1 MYFFAYT
8 DIKQYQLV
16 STGDKMDAIKFSQML
31 SDKHIVDFK
40 KLKYKYADDFNE
52 FVSVLKS
59 SYYEALPILDFK
71 GNSLVYLG
79 SCTGVNLDAVK
90 LLYTA
95 QSSAYGTKALEEEI
109 VATSA
114 IESIDFNRDSVR
126 NIMKGLA
133 PKDEEENR
141 IYGLKQGFEFISNRE
156 NKITEENI
164 FKLYMMAIGNFLDD
178 DNKLKQGCFYRH
190 DTVFVMSDKVEHSGI
205 DYKKLPEYMKSFVKF
220 ANADDKINDLLKATM
235 LHFYIAYLHPY
246 FDGNGRMARL
256 IQMWFLIQKGYEST
270 LFVPFS
276 SYIEKSRKKY
286 YDAYTLIEDN
296 SKMSGVI
303 DVTPFLLYFTQ
314 NVYEKMTDD
323 SIKTDTFELYNSA
336 LVEGKITEK
345 EAKLWQFVLSAY
357 AGDTFTTKQLEKD
370 FGNAAFATVRS
381 FVIKFAD
388 LGLLNTQQ
396 MKNKVLYSI
405 K

>member
-1 MYFFAYT
+1 
-8 DIKQYQLV
+8 
-16 STGDKMDAIKFSQML
+16 MDAIKFSKML

-40 KLKYKYADDFNE
+40 KLKYKYPDDFDE
-52 FVSVLKS
+52 FMEILKS
-59 SYYEALPILDFK
+59 SYYEKLPVNDFK
-71 GNSLVYLG
+71 GNNLVYLN
-79 SCTGVNLDAVK
+79 SCTDVNLDAVK
-90 LLYTA
+90 LLYTS

-133 PKDEEENR
+133 PKDKEENR
-141 IYGLKQGFEFISNRE
+141 IFCLKQGFEFISHKE

-164 FKLYMMAIGNFLDD
+164 YKLYMMTIGNFLDD
-178 DNKLKQGCFYRH
+178 ESKLKQGNYYRH
-190 DTVFVMSDKVEHSGI
+190 DTVYVMSDKVEHSGI
-205 DYKKLPEYMKSFVKF
+205 DHKKLPKYMKSFVEF
-220 ANADDKINDLLKATM
+220 ANAKDSINDLLKATM

-276 SYIEKSRKKY
+276 SYVEKSRKKY
-286 YDAYTLIEDN
+286 YDAYTLVEEN
-296 SKMSGVI
+296 YKLSGVI
-303 DVTPFLLYFTQ
+303 DITPFLIYFTQ
-314 NVYEKMTDD
+314 NVYEKMTG
-323 SIKTDTFELYNSA
+323 DTVKSNTLEKYNSA
-336 LVEGKITEK
+336 LSAGEITEK
-345 EAKLWQFVLSAY
+345 EAKLWQFVLSTY

-370 FGNAAFATVRS
+370 FGDVAFATVRS
-381 FVIKFAD
+381 FVLKFTQ
-388 LGLLNTQQ
+388 LGLLNAQK

-405 K
+405 S

>member
-1 MYFFAYT
+1 
-8 DIKQYQLV
+8 
-16 STGDKMDAIKFSQML
+16 MDAIKFSKML

-40 KLKYKYADDFNE
+40 KLKYKYHDDFDE
-52 FVSVLKS
+52 FVEILKS
-59 SYYEALPILDFK
+59 SYYEKLPINDFK
-71 GNSLVYLG
+71 GNSIVYLN

-90 LLYTA
+90 LLYTS

-141 IYGLKQGFEFISNRE
+141 IFGLKQGFEFISHKE

-178 DNKLKQGCFYRH
+178 ESKPKQGNYYRH
-190 DTVFVMSDKVEHSGI
+190 DTVYVMSDRVEHSGI
-205 DYKKLPEYMKSFVKF
+205 DHKKLPEYMKSFIEF
-220 ANADDKINDLLKATM
+220 ANAKDSINDLLKATM
-235 LHFYIAYLHPY
+235 LHFYIAFLHPY

-256 IQMWFLIQKGYEST
+256 TQMWFLIQKGYEST

-276 SYIEKSRKKY
+276 SYVEKSRRKY
-286 YDAYTLIEDN
+286 YDAYTLVEEN
-296 SKMSGVI
+296 YKLSGVI
-303 DVTPFLLYFTQ
+303 DITPFLIYFTQ
-314 NVYEKMTDD
+314 NVYEKMTG
-323 SIKTDTFELYNSA
+323 DTVKANTLEKYNSA
-336 LVEGKITEK
+336 LSSGEITEK

-370 FGNAAFATVRS
+370 FGDVAFATVRT
-381 FVIKFAD
+381 FVLKFTD
-388 LGLLNTQQ
+388 LGLLNAQK

-405 K
+405 N

>member
-1 MYFFAYT
+1 
-8 DIKQYQLV
+8 
-16 STGDKMDAIKFSQML
+16 MDAIKFSKML

-40 KLKYKYADDFNE
+40 KLKYKYPDDFDE
-52 FVSVLKS
+52 FVEILKS
-59 SYYEALPILDFK
+59 SYYEELPINDFK
-71 GNSLVYLG
+71 GNSIVYLN

-90 LLYTA
+90 LLYTS
-95 QSSAYGTKALEEEI
+95 QNSAYGTKALEEEI

-141 IYGLKQGFEFISNRE
+141 IFGLKQGFEFISHKE

-164 FKLYMMAIGNFLDD
+164 FELYMMAIGNFLDD
-178 DNKLKQGCFYRH
+178 ESKPKQGNFYRH
-190 DTVFVMSDKVEHSGI
+190 DTVYVMSDRVEHSGI
-205 DYKKLPEYMKSFVKF
+205 DHKKLPEYMKSFIEF
-220 ANADDKINDLLKATM
+220 ANESDNINDLLKATM

-276 SYIEKSRKKY
+276 SYVEKSRRKY
-286 YDAYTLIEDN
+286 YDAYTLVEEN
-296 SKMSGVI
+296 YKLSGVI
-303 DVTPFLLYFTQ
+303 DITPFLIYFTQ
-314 NVYEKMTDD
+314 NVYEKMTG
-323 SIKTDTFELYNSA
+323 DTVKANTLEKYNSA
-336 LVEGKITEK
+336 LSSGEITEK
-345 EAKLWQFVLSAY
+345 EAKLWQFVLSTY

-370 FGNAAFATVRS
+370 FGNAAFATVRT
-381 FVIKFAD
+381 FVLKFTN
-388 LGLLNTQQ
+388 LGLLNAQK
-396 MKNKVLYSI
+396 MKNKVLYSVA
-405 K
+405 

>member
-1 MYFFAYT
+1 
-8 DIKQYQLV
+8 
-16 STGDKMDAIKFSQML
+16 MDAIKFSKML

-40 KLKYKYADDFNE
+40 KLKYKYPDDFDE
-52 FVSVLKS
+52 FVEILKS
-59 SYYEALPILDFK
+59 SYYEKLPIKDFK
-71 GNSLVYLG
+71 GNSIVYLN

-90 LLYTA
+90 LLYTS
-95 QSSAYGTKALEEEI
+95 QNSAYGTKALEEEI

-126 NIMKGLA
+126 NIMKGLV

-141 IYGLKQGFEFISNRE
+141 IFGLKQGFEFISHKE

-178 DNKLKQGCFYRH
+178 ESKPKQGNFYRH
-190 DTVFVMSDKVEHSGI
+190 DTVYVMSDRVEHSGI
-205 DYKKLPEYMKSFVKF
+205 DHKKLPEYMKSFIEF
-220 ANADDKINDLLKATM
+220 ANESDNINDLLKATM

-276 SYIEKSRKKY
+276 SYVEKSRRKY
-286 YDAYTLIEDN
+286 YDAYTLVEEN
-296 SKMSGVI
+296 YKLSGVI
-303 DVTPFLLYFTQ
+303 DITPFLIYFTQ
-314 NVYEKMTDD
+314 NVYEKMTG
-323 SIKTDTFELYNSA
+323 DTVKVNTLEKYNSA
-336 LVEGKITEK
+336 LSLGEITEK

-370 FGNAAFATVRS
+370 FGDVAFATVRS
-381 FVIKFAD
+381 FVLKFTN
-388 LGLLNTQQ
+388 LGLLNAQK

-405 K
+405 N

>member
-1 MYFFAYT
+1 
-8 DIKQYQLV
+8 
-16 STGDKMDAIKFSQML
+16 ML
-31 SDKHIVDFK
+31 SDKHIINLK
-40 KLKYKYADDFNE
+40 KLKYKYSDDFDD

-59 SYYEALPILDFK
+59 SYYKTLSINDFS
-71 GNSLVYLG
+71 GSNLVYLN
-79 SCTGVNLDAVK
+79 SCTGINLDAVK
-90 LLYTA
+90 LLYTP
-95 QSSAYGTKALEEEI
+95 QQSAYGAKALEEEI

-114 IESIDFNRDSVR
+114 IESIDFSRDSVR

-141 IYGLKQGFEFISNRE
+141 IFGLKQGFEFISDKR

-164 FKLYMMAIGNFLDD
+164 YKLYMMTIGNFLDTED
-178 DNKLKQGCFYRH
+178 KLKPGNYYRH
-190 DTVFVMSDKVEHSGI
+190 DTVYIMSHKVEHSGI
-205 DYKKLPEYMKSFVKF
+205 DYKKLPKYMQSFVEF
-220 ANADDKINDLLKATM
+220 ANVDDKINDLLKATI

-256 IQMWFLIQKGYEST
+256 IHMWFLIQKGYEST

-286 YDAYTLIEDN
+286 YDSYTLIEEN
-296 SKMSGVI
+296 YKLSGVI
-303 DVTPFLLYFTQ
+303 DITPFLLYFIQ

-323 SIKTDTFELYNSA
+323 AVKTDTLELYSSA
-336 LVEGKITEK
+336 LAEGKITEK
-345 EAKLWQFVLSAY
+345 ESMLWKFVLSTY
-357 AGDTFTTKQLEKD
+357 AGDIFTTKQLEKD

-381 FVIKFAD
+381 FVMKFTD
-388 LGLLNTQQ
+388 LGLLNAQK

>member
-1 MYFFAYT
+1 
-8 DIKQYQLV
+8 
-16 STGDKMDAIKFSQML
+16 MDTVKFSKML

-40 KLKYKYADDFNE
+40 KLKYKYPNDFDE
-52 FVSVLKS
+52 FVEILKS
-59 SYYEALPILDFK
+59 SYYEKLPIKDFK
-71 GNSLVYLG
+71 GNSIVYLN

-90 LLYTA
+90 LLYTS

-114 IESIDFNRDSVR
+114 IENIDFNRDSVR

-141 IYGLKQGFEFISNRE
+141 IYGLKQSFEFISHKE
-156 NKITEENI
+156 NIITEENI
-164 FKLYMMAIGNFLDD
+164 YKLYMMTIGNFLDD
-178 DNKLKQGCFYRH
+178 EIKLKQGDFYRH
-190 DTVFVMSDKVEHSGI
+190 DTVYVMSDRVEHRGI
-205 DYKKLPEYMKSFVKF
+205 DHKKLPEYMKSFVVF
-220 ANADDKINDLLKATM
+220 ANAKDSINDLHKAIM

-276 SYIEKSRKKY
+276 SYVEKSRKKY
-286 YDAYTLIEDN
+286 YDAYTLVEEN
-296 SKMSGVI
+296 YKLSGVI
-303 DVTPFLLYFTQ
+303 DITPFLIYFIQ
-314 NVYEKMTDD
+314 NVYEKMTGDTV
-323 SIKTDTFELYNSA
+323 KTNTLERYNSA
-336 LVEGKITEK
+336 LSSGEITEK

-357 AGDTFTTKQLEKD
+357 AGDTFTTKQLERD
-370 FGNAAFATVRS
+370 FGDAAFATVRS
-381 FVIKFAD
+381 FALKFTQ
-388 LGLLNTQQ
+388 LGLLNAQK

-405 K
+405 S

>member
-1 MYFFAYT
+1 
-8 DIKQYQLV
+8 
-16 STGDKMDAIKFSQML
+16 MDAIKFSKML

-40 KLKYKYADDFNE
+40 KLKYKYPDDFDE
-52 FVSVLKS
+52 FVEILKS
-59 SYYEALPILDFK
+59 SYYEELPINDFK
-71 GNSLVYLG
+71 GNSIVYLN

-90 LLYTA
+90 LLYTS
-95 QSSAYGTKALEEEI
+95 QNSAYGTKALEEEI

-141 IYGLKQGFEFISNRE
+141 IFGLKQGFEFISHKE

-164 FKLYMMAIGNFLDD
+164 YNLYMMAIGNFLDD
-178 DNKLKQGCFYRH
+178 ESKPKQGNFYRH
-190 DTVFVMSDKVEHSGI
+190 DTVYVMSDRVEHSGI
-205 DYKKLPEYMKSFVKF
+205 DHKKLPEYMKSFIEF
-220 ANADDKINDLLKATM
+220 ANESDNINDLLKATM

-276 SYIEKSRKKY
+276 SYVEKIRRKY
-286 YDAYTLIEDN
+286 YDVYTLVEEN
-296 SKMSGVI
+296 YKLSGVI
-303 DVTPFLLYFTQ
+303 DITPFLIYFTQ
-314 NVYEKMTDD
+314 NVYEKMTG
-323 SIKTDTFELYNSA
+323 DTVKANTLEKYNSA
-336 LVEGKITEK
+336 LSSGEITQK
-345 EAKLWQFVLSAY
+345 EAKLWQFVLSTY

-370 FGNAAFATVRS
+370 FGNAAFATVRT
-381 FVIKFAD
+381 FVLKFTN
-388 LGLLNTQQ
+388 LGLLNAQK
-396 MKNKVLYSI
+396 MKNKVLYSVN
-405 K
+405 

>member
-1 MYFFAYT
+1 
-8 DIKQYQLV
+8 
-16 STGDKMDAIKFSQML
+16 MDAIKFSKML

-40 KLKYKYADDFNE
+40 KLKYKYPDDFDE
-52 FVSVLKS
+52 FVEILKS
-59 SYYEALPILDFK
+59 SYYEELPINDFK
-71 GNSLVYLG
+71 GNSIVYLN

-90 LLYTA
+90 LLYTS
-95 QSSAYGTKALEEEI
+95 QNSAYGTKALEEEI

-141 IYGLKQGFEFISNRE
+141 IFGLKQGFEFISHKE

-178 DNKLKQGCFYRH
+178 ESKPKQGNFYRH
-190 DTVFVMSDKVEHSGI
+190 DTVYVMSDRVEHSGI
-205 DYKKLPEYMKSFVKF
+205 DHKKLPEYMKSFIEF
-220 ANADDKINDLLKATM
+220 ANESDNINDLLKATM

-276 SYIEKSRKKY
+276 SYVEKSRRKY
-286 YDAYTLIEDN
+286 YDAYTLVEEN
-296 SKMSGVI
+296 YKLSGVI
-303 DVTPFLLYFTQ
+303 DITPFLIYFTQ
-314 NVYEKMTDD
+314 NVYEKMTG
-323 SIKTDTFELYNSA
+323 DTVKANTLEKYNSA
-336 LVEGKITEK
+336 LSSGEITEK
-345 EAKLWQFVLSAY
+345 EAKLWQFVLSTY

-370 FGNAAFATVRS
+370 FGNAAFATVRT
-381 FVIKFAD
+381 FVLKFTN
-388 LGLLNTQQ
+388 LGLLNAQK
-396 MKNKVLYSI
+396 MKNKVLYSVA
-405 K
+405 

>member
-1 MYFFAYT
+1 
-8 DIKQYQLV
+8 
-16 STGDKMDAIKFSQML
+16 MDAIKFSKML

-40 KLKYKYADDFNE
+40 KLKYKYPDDFDE
-52 FVSVLKS
+52 FVEILKS
-59 SYYEALPILDFK
+59 SYYEKLPIKDFK
-71 GNSLVYLG
+71 GNSIVYLN

-90 LLYTA
+90 LLYTS

-141 IYGLKQGFEFISNRE
+141 IFGLKQGFEFISHKE

-178 DNKLKQGCFYRH
+178 ESKPKQGNFYHH
-190 DTVFVMSDKVEHSGI
+190 DTVYVMSDKVEHSGI
-205 DYKKLPEYMKSFVKF
+205 DHKKLPEYMKLFVEF
-220 ANADDKINDLLKATM
+220 ANAKDNINDLLKATM

-276 SYIEKSRKKY
+276 SYVEKSRRKY
-286 YDAYTLIEDN
+286 YDAYTLVEEN
-296 SKMSGVI
+296 YKLSGVI
-303 DVTPFLLYFTQ
+303 DITPFLIYFTQ
-314 NVYEKMTDD
+314 NVYEKMTG
-323 SIKTDTFELYNSA
+323 DTVKANTLEKYNSA
-336 LVEGKITEK
+336 LSSGEITEK
-345 EAKLWQFVLSAY
+345 EAKLWQFVLSTY

-370 FGNAAFATVRS
+370 FGNAAFATVRT
-381 FVIKFAD
+381 FVLKFTN
-388 LGLLNTQQ
+388 LGLLNAQK
-396 MKNKVLYSI
+396 MKNKVLYSVA
-405 K
+405 

>member
-1 MYFFAYT
+1 
-8 DIKQYQLV
+8 
-16 STGDKMDAIKFSQML
+16 MDAIKFSKML

-40 KLKYKYADDFNE
+40 KLKYKYPDYFDG
-52 FVSVLKS
+52 FVEILKS
-59 SYYEALPILDFK
+59 SYYEKLPVNDFK
-71 GNSLVYLG
+71 GNSIVYLN

-90 LLYTA
+90 LLYTS

-141 IYGLKQGFEFISNRE
+141 IFGLKQGFEFISHKE

-164 FKLYMMAIGNFLDD
+164 YKLYMMTIGNFLDD
-178 DNKLKQGCFYRH
+178 ESKLQQGNFYRH
-190 DTVFVMSDKVEHSGI
+190 DTVYVMSDKVEHSGI
-205 DYKKLPEYMKSFVKF
+205 DHKKLPEYMKSFVQF
-220 ANADDKINDLLKATM
+220 ANAKDSINDLLKATM

-276 SYIEKSRKKY
+276 SYVEKSRRKY
-286 YDAYTLIEDN
+286 YDAYTLVEEN
-296 SKMSGVI
+296 YKLSGVI
-303 DVTPFLLYFTQ
+303 DITPFLIYFTQ
-314 NVYEKMTDD
+314 NVYEKMTGDTV
-323 SIKTDTFELYNSA
+323 KTNTLEKYNSA
-336 LVEGKITEK
+336 LSAGEITEK

-370 FGNAAFATVRS
+370 FGDAAFATVRT
-381 FVIKFAD
+381 FVLKFTD
-388 LGLLNTQQ
+388 LGLLNAQK

-405 K
+405 V

>member
-1 MYFFAYT
+1 
-8 DIKQYQLV
+8 
-16 STGDKMDAIKFSQML
+16 MDAIKFSKML

-40 KLKYKYADDFNE
+40 KLKYKYPDDFDE
-52 FVSVLKS
+52 FVEILKS
-59 SYYEALPILDFK
+59 SYYEELPIKDFK
-71 GNSLVYLG
+71 GNSIVYLN

-90 LLYTA
+90 LLYTS

-141 IYGLKQGFEFISNRE
+141 IFGLKQGFEFISHKE

-164 FKLYMMAIGNFLDD
+164 YKLYMMTIGNFLDD
-178 DNKLKQGCFYRH
+178 ESRLEQGNFYRH
-190 DTVFVMSDKVEHSGI
+190 DTVYVMSDKVEHSGI
-205 DYKKLPEYMKSFVKF
+205 DHKKLPEYMKSLAEF
-220 ANADDKINDLLKATM
+220 ANVKDNINDLLKATM

-276 SYIEKSRKKY
+276 SYVEKSRKKY
-286 YDAYTLIEDN
+286 YDAYTLVEEN
-296 SKMSGVI
+296 YKLSGVI
-303 DVTPFLLYFTQ
+303 DITPFLIYFIQ
-314 NVYEKMTDD
+314 NVYEKMTG
-323 SIKTDTFELYNSA
+323 DTVKANTLEKYNSA
-336 LVEGKITEK
+336 LSAGEITQK
-345 EAKLWQFVLSAY
+345 EAKLWQFVLSTY
-357 AGDTFTTKQLEKD
+357 AGDTFTTKQLERD
-370 FGNAAFATVRS
+370 FGDAAFATVRS
-381 FVIKFAD
+381 FVLKFTD
-388 LGLLNTQQ
+388 LGLLNAQK
-396 MKNKVLYSI
+396 MKNKVLYSVA
-405 K
+405 

>member
-1 MYFFAYT
+1 
-8 DIKQYQLV
+8 
-16 STGDKMDAIKFSQML
+16 MDAIKFSKML

-40 KLKYKYADDFNE
+40 KLKYKYPDDFDE
-52 FVSVLKS
+52 FVEILKS
-59 SYYEALPILDFK
+59 SYYEELPINDFK
-71 GNSLVYLG
+71 GNSIVYLN

-90 LLYTA
+90 LLYTS

-141 IYGLKQGFEFISNRE
+141 IFGLKQGFEFISHKE

-178 DNKLKQGCFYRH
+178 ESKPKQGNFYRH
-190 DTVFVMSDKVEHSGI
+190 DTVYVMSDRVEHSGI
-205 DYKKLPEYMKSFVKF
+205 DHKKLPEYMKSFIEF
-220 ANADDKINDLLKATM
+220 ANESDNINDLLKATM

-276 SYIEKSRKKY
+276 SYVEKSRRKY
-286 YDAYTLIEDN
+286 YDVYTLVEEN
-296 SKMSGVI
+296 YKLSGVI
-303 DVTPFLLYFTQ
+303 DITPFLIYFTQ
-314 NVYEKMTDD
+314 NVYEKMTG
-323 SIKTDTFELYNSA
+323 DTVKVNTLEKYNSA
-336 LVEGKITEK
+336 LSAGEITQK
-345 EAKLWQFVLSAY
+345 EAKLWQFVLSTY
-357 AGDTFTTKQLEKD
+357 AGDPFTTKQLEKD
-370 FGNAAFATVRS
+370 FGNAAFATVRT
-381 FVIKFAD
+381 FVLKFTN
-388 LGLLNTQQ
+388 LGLLNAQK
-396 MKNKVLYSI
+396 MKNKVLYSVA
-405 K
+405 

>member
-1 MYFFAYT
+1 
-8 DIKQYQLV
+8 
-16 STGDKMDAIKFSQML
+16 MDAIKFSKML

-40 KLKYKYADDFNE
+40 KLKYKYPDDFDE
-52 FVSVLKS
+52 FVEILKS
-59 SYYEALPILDFK
+59 SYYEELPINDFK
-71 GNSLVYLG
+71 GNSIVYLN

-90 LLYTA
+90 LLYTS

-141 IYGLKQGFEFISNRE
+141 IFGLKQGFEFISHKE

-178 DNKLKQGCFYRH
+178 ESKPKQGNFYRH
-190 DTVFVMSDKVEHSGI
+190 DTVYVMSDRVEHSGI
-205 DYKKLPEYMKSFVKF
+205 DNKKLLEYMKSFVEF
-220 ANADDKINDLLKATM
+220 ANAKDSINDLLKATM

-276 SYIEKSRKKY
+276 SYVEKSRRKY
-286 YDAYTLIEDN
+286 YDVYTLVEEN
-296 SKMSGVI
+296 YKLSGVI
-303 DVTPFLLYFTQ
+303 DITPFLIYFTQ
-314 NVYEKMTDD
+314 NVYEKMTG
-323 SIKTDTFELYNSA
+323 DTVKVNTLEKYNSA
-336 LVEGKITEK
+336 LSSGEITQK
-345 EAKLWQFVLSAY
+345 EAKLWQFVLSTY

-370 FGNAAFATVRS
+370 FGNAAFATVRT
-381 FVIKFAD
+381 FVLKFTN
-388 LGLLNTQQ
+388 LGLLNAQK
-396 MKNKVLYSI
+396 MKNKVLYSVA
-405 K
+405 

>member
-1 MYFFAYT
+1 
-8 DIKQYQLV
+8 
-16 STGDKMDAIKFSQML
+16 MDAIKFSKML
-31 SDKHIVDFK
+31 SNKHIINFK
-40 KLKYKYADDFNE
+40 KLKYKYPDDFSD
-52 FVSVLKS
+52 FISVLKS
-59 SYYEALPILDFK
+59 SYYESLPIKDFK
-71 GNSLVYLG
+71 GNHLLYLN
-79 SCTGVNLDAVK
+79 SCTGINLDAVK
-90 LLYTA
+90 LLYTS
-95 QSSAYGTKALEEEI
+95 QNSSYGAKALEEEI

-126 NIMKGLA
+126 NIMKGFA

-141 IYGLKQGFEFISNRE
+141 IFGLKQGFEFISNKS

-164 FKLYMMAIGNFLDD
+164 YKLYTMTIGNFLDD
-178 DNKLKQGCFYRH
+178 ENKLKQDNYYRH
-190 DTVFVMSDKVEHSGI
+190 DTVFVMSHKVEHSGI
-205 DYKKLPEYMKSFVKF
+205 DYKKLPKYMKAFVDF

-256 IQMWFLIQKGYEST
+256 IHMWFLIQKGYEST

-276 SYIEKSRKKY
+276 SYIEKSRNKY
-286 YDAYTLIEDN
+286 YDAYTLIEEN
-296 SKMSGVI
+296 YKLSGVI
-303 DVTPFLLYFTQ
+303 DITPFLLYFIQ
-314 NVYEKMTDD
+314 NVYEKMTEN

-336 LVEGKITEK
+336 LAEGKITEK

-357 AGDTFTTKQLEKD
+357 AGDTFTTKQIEKD
-370 FGNAAFATVRS
+370 FGNVAFATVRS

-388 LGLLNTQQ
+388 LGLLNAQK

>member
-1 MYFFAYT
+1 
-8 DIKQYQLV
+8 
-16 STGDKMDAIKFSQML
+16 MDAIKFSKML
-31 SDKHIVDFK
+31 SDKHIINLK
-40 KLKYKYADDFNE
+40 KIKYKYPDEFDD

-59 SYYEALPILDFK
+59 SYYETLSINDFS
-71 GNSLVYLG
+71 GSNLVYLN
-79 SCTGVNLDAVK
+79 SCTGINLDAVK
-90 LLYTA
+90 LLYTP
-95 QSSAYGTKALEEEI
+95 QNSAYGAKALEEEI

-114 IESIDFNRDSVR
+114 IESIDFSRDSVR

-141 IYGLKQGFEFISNRE
+141 IFGLKQGFEFISDKS
-156 NKITEENI
+156 NKITEANI
-164 FKLYMMAIGNFLDD
+164 YKLYMMTIGNFLNDED
-178 DNKLKQGCFYRH
+178 KLKQGNYYRH
-190 DTVFVMSDKVEHSGI
+190 DTVYIMSHKVEHSGI
-205 DYKKLPEYMKSFVKF
+205 DYKKLPAYMKSFVEF
-220 ANADDKINDLLKATM
+220 ANADDKINDLLKATI

-256 IQMWFLIQKGYEST
+256 IHMWFLIQKGYKST

-276 SYIEKSRKKY
+276 SYIERSRKKY
-286 YDAYTLIEDN
+286 YDLYTLIEENYKLSD
-296 SKMSGVI
+296 VI
-303 DVTPFLLYFTQ
+303 DITPFLLYFIQ

-323 SIKTDTFELYNSA
+323 AVKTDTLELYSSA
-336 LVEGKITEK
+336 LAEGKITEK
-345 EAKLWQFVLSAY
+345 ESMLWEFVLSTY

-381 FVIKFAD
+381 FVMKFTD
-388 LGLLNTQQ
+388 LGLLNAQK

>member
-1 MYFFAYT
+1 
-8 DIKQYQLV
+8 
-16 STGDKMDAIKFSQML
+16 MDAIKFSKML
-31 SDKHIVDFK
+31 SDKHVIDFK
-40 KLKYKYADDFNE
+40 KLKYKYPDDFDE
-52 FVSVLKS
+52 FVEILKL
-59 SYYEALPILDFK
+59 SYYEKLPIKDFK
-71 GNSLVYLG
+71 GNSIVYLN

-90 LLYTA
+90 LLYTS

-141 IYGLKQGFEFISNRE
+141 IYGLKQGFEFISHKE

-164 FKLYMMAIGNFLDD
+164 FELYMMAIGNFLD
-178 DNKLKQGCFYRH
+178 NESKPKQGNFYRH
-190 DTVFVMSDKVEHSGI
+190 DTVYVISDRVEHSGI
-205 DYKKLPEYMKSFVKF
+205 DHKKLPEYMKSFVEF
-220 ANADDKINDLLKATM
+220 ANESDNINDLLKATM

-276 SYIEKSRKKY
+276 SYVEKSRRKY
-286 YDAYTLIEDN
+286 YDVYTLVEEN
-296 SKMSGVI
+296 YRLSGVI
-303 DVTPFLLYFTQ
+303 DITPFLIYFTQ
-314 NVYEKMTDD
+314 NVYEKMTG
-323 SIKTDTFELYNSA
+323 DTVKANTLEKYNSA
-336 LVEGKITEK
+336 LSAGEITQK
-345 EAKLWQFVLSAY
+345 EAKLWQFVLSTY

-370 FGNAAFATVRS
+370 FGDVAFATVRT
-381 FVIKFAD
+381 FVLKFTN
-388 LGLLNTQQ
+388 LGLLNAQK
-396 MKNKVLYSI
+396 MKNKVLYSVA
-405 K
+405 

>member
-1 MYFFAYT
+1 
-8 DIKQYQLV
+8 
-16 STGDKMDAIKFSQML
+16 MDAIKFSKML
-31 SDKHIVDFK
+31 SDKYIVDFK
-40 KLKYKYADDFNE
+40 KLKYKYPDDFDE
-52 FVSVLKS
+52 FVEILKS
-59 SYYEALPILDFK
+59 SYYEELPIKDFK
-71 GNSLVYLG
+71 GNSIVYLN

-90 LLYTA
+90 LLYTS
-95 QSSAYGTKALEEEI
+95 QNSAYGTKALEEEI

-141 IYGLKQGFEFISNRE
+141 IFGLKQGFEFISHKE

-164 FKLYMMAIGNFLDD
+164 YKLYMMAIGNYLDD
-178 DNKLKQGCFYRH
+178 ESKPKQGNFYRH
-190 DTVFVMSDKVEHSGI
+190 DTVYVMSDRVEHSGI
-205 DYKKLPEYMKSFVKF
+205 DHKKLPEYMKSFIEF
-220 ANADDKINDLLKATM
+220 ANESDNINDLLKATM

-276 SYIEKSRKKY
+276 SYVEKSRRKY
-286 YDAYTLIEDN
+286 YDAYTLVEEN
-296 SKMSGVI
+296 YKLSGVI
-303 DVTPFLLYFTQ
+303 DITPFLIYFTQ
-314 NVYEKMTDD
+314 NVYEKMTG
-323 SIKTDTFELYNSA
+323 DTVKVNTLEKYNSA
-336 LVEGKITEK
+336 LSLGEITEK

-370 FGNAAFATVRS
+370 FGDVAFATVRS
-381 FVIKFAD
+381 FVLKFTN
-388 LGLLNTQQ
+388 LGLLNAQK

-405 K
+405 N

>member
-1 MYFFAYT
+1 
-8 DIKQYQLV
+8 
-16 STGDKMDAIKFSQML
+16 MDAIKFSKML

-40 KLKYKYADDFNE
+40 KLKYKYPDDFDE
-52 FVSVLKS
+52 FVEILKS
-59 SYYEALPILDFK
+59 SYYEKLPIKDFK
-71 GNSLVYLG
+71 GNSIVYLN

-90 LLYTA
+90 LLYTS

-141 IYGLKQGFEFISNRE
+141 IFGLKQGFEFISHKE

-164 FKLYMMAIGNFLDD
+164 YKLYMMAIGNYLDD
-178 DNKLKQGCFYRH
+178 ESKPKQGNFYRH
-190 DTVFVMSDKVEHSGI
+190 DTVYVMSDRVEHSGI
-205 DYKKLPEYMKSFVKF
+205 DHKKLPEYMKSFVEF
-220 ANADDKINDLLKATM
+220 ANAKDSINDLLKATM

-256 IQMWFLIQKGYEST
+256 VQMWFLIQKGYEST

-276 SYIEKSRKKY
+276 SYVEKSRRKY
-286 YDAYTLIEDN
+286 YDAYTLVEEN
-296 SKMSGVI
+296 YKLSGVI
-303 DVTPFLLYFTQ
+303 DITPFLIYFTQ
-314 NVYEKMTDD
+314 NVYEKMTG
-323 SIKTDTFELYNSA
+323 DTVKANTLEKYNSA
-336 LVEGKITEK
+336 LSAGEITQK
-345 EAKLWQFVLSAY
+345 EAKLWQFVMSTY

-370 FGNAAFATVRS
+370 FGDVAFATVRT
-381 FVIKFAD
+381 FVLKFTD
-388 LGLLNTQQ
+388 LGLLNAQK

-405 K
+405 N

>member
-1 MYFFAYT
+1 
-8 DIKQYQLV
+8 
-16 STGDKMDAIKFSQML
+16 MDAIKFSKML

-40 KLKYKYADDFNE
+40 KLKYKYPDDFDE
-52 FVSVLKS
+52 FVEILKS
-59 SYYEALPILDFK
+59 SYYEKLPIKDFK
-71 GNSLVYLG
+71 GNSIVYLN

-90 LLYTA
+90 LLYTS

-109 VATSA
+109 VATSS

-141 IYGLKQGFEFISNRE
+141 IFGLKQGFEFISHKE

-164 FKLYMMAIGNFLDD
+164 YKLYMMAIGNYLDD
-178 DNKLKQGCFYRH
+178 ESKPKQGNFYRH
-190 DTVFVMSDKVEHSGI
+190 DTVYVMSDRVEHSGI
-205 DYKKLPEYMKSFVKF
+205 DHKKLPEYMKSFIEF
-220 ANADDKINDLLKATM
+220 ANESDNINDLLKATM

-276 SYIEKSRKKY
+276 SYVEKSRRKY
-286 YDAYTLIEDN
+286 YDAYTLVEEN
-296 SKMSGVI
+296 YKLSGVI
-303 DVTPFLLYFTQ
+303 DITPFLIYFTQ
-314 NVYEKMTDD
+314 NVYEKMTG
-323 SIKTDTFELYNSA
+323 DTVKVNTLEKYNSA
-336 LVEGKITEK
+336 LSSGEITEK
-345 EAKLWQFVLSAY
+345 ESRLWQFVLSNY

-370 FGNAAFATVRS
+370 FGDVAFATVRT
-381 FVIKFAD
+381 FVLKFTN
-388 LGLLNTQQ
+388 LGLLNAQK

-405 K
+405 N

>member
-1 MYFFAYT
+1 
-8 DIKQYQLV
+8 
-16 STGDKMDAIKFSQML
+16 MDAIKFSKML

-40 KLKYKYADDFNE
+40 KLKYKYPDDFDE
-52 FVSVLKS
+52 FVEILKS
-59 SYYEALPILDFK
+59 SYHEKLPIKDFK
-71 GNSLVYLG
+71 GNSIVYLN

-90 LLYTA
+90 LLYTS
-95 QSSAYGTKALEEEI
+95 QNSAYGTKALEEEI

-141 IYGLKQGFEFISNRE
+141 IFGLKQGFEFISHKE
-156 NKITEENI
+156 NKFTEENI

-178 DNKLKQGCFYRH
+178 ESKPKQGNFYRH
-190 DTVFVMSDKVEHSGI
+190 DTVYVMSDRVEHSGI
-205 DYKKLPEYMKSFVKF
+205 DHKKLPEYMKSFVEF
-220 ANADDKINDLLKATM
+220 ANAKDNINDLLKATM
-235 LHFYIAYLHPY
+235 LHFYISYLHPY

-276 SYIEKSRKKY
+276 SYVEKSRRKY
-286 YDAYTLIEDN
+286 YDAYTLVEEN
-296 SKMSGVI
+296 YKLSGVI
-303 DVTPFLLYFTQ
+303 DITPFLIYFTQ
-314 NVYEKMTDD
+314 NVYEKMTG
-323 SIKTDTFELYNSA
+323 DTVKANTLEKFNSA
-336 LVEGKITEK
+336 LSSGEITEK
-345 EAKLWQFVLSAY
+345 EAKLWQFVLSTY

-381 FVIKFAD
+381 FVLKFTN
-388 LGLLNTQQ
+388 LGLLNAQK
-396 MKNKVLYSI
+396 MKNKVLYSVN
-405 K
+405 

>member
-1 MYFFAYT
+1 
-8 DIKQYQLV
+8 
-16 STGDKMDAIKFSQML
+16 MDAIKFSKML

-40 KLKYKYADDFNE
+40 KLKYKYPDDFDE
-52 FVSVLKS
+52 FVEILKS
-59 SYYEALPILDFK
+59 SYYEELPINDFK
-71 GNSLVYLG
+71 GNSIVYLN

-90 LLYTA
+90 LLYTS
-95 QSSAYGTKALEEEI
+95 QNSAYGTKALEEEI

-141 IYGLKQGFEFISNRE
+141 IFGLKQGFEFISHKE

-178 DNKLKQGCFYRH
+178 ESKPKQGNFYRH
-190 DTVFVMSDKVEHSGI
+190 DTVYVMSDRVEHSGI
-205 DYKKLPEYMKSFVKF
+205 DHKKLPEYMKSFIEF
-220 ANADDKINDLLKATM
+220 ANESDNINDLLKATM

-276 SYIEKSRKKY
+276 SYVEKSRRKY
-286 YDAYTLIEDN
+286 YDAYTLVEENYKLSDI
-296 SKMSGVI
+296 I
-303 DVTPFLLYFTQ
+303 DITPFLIYFTQ
-314 NVYEKMTDD
+314 NVYEKMTG
-323 SIKTDTFELYNSA
+323 DTVKANTLEKYNSA
-336 LVEGKITEK
+336 LSSGEITQK

-370 FGNAAFATVRS
+370 FGNVAFATVRT
-381 FVIKFAD
+381 FVLKFTN
-388 LGLLNTQQ
+388 LGLLNAQK
-396 MKNKVLYSI
+396 MKNKVLYSVA
-405 K
+405 

>member
-1 MYFFAYT
+1 
-8 DIKQYQLV
+8 
-16 STGDKMDAIKFSQML
+16 MDAIKFSKML

-40 KLKYKYADDFNE
+40 KLKYKYPDNFDE
-52 FVSVLKS
+52 FVEILKS
-59 SYYEALPILDFK
+59 SYYEKLPIKDFK
-71 GNSLVYLG
+71 GNSIVYLN

-90 LLYTA
+90 LLYTS

-109 VATSA
+109 VATSS

-141 IYGLKQGFEFISNRE
+141 IFGLKQGFEFISHKE

-164 FKLYMMAIGNFLDD
+164 YKLYMMAIGNYLDD
-178 DNKLKQGCFYRH
+178 ESKPKQGNFYRH
-190 DTVFVMSDKVEHSGI
+190 DTVYVMSDRVEHSGI
-205 DYKKLPEYMKSFVKF
+205 DHKKLPEYMKSFIEF
-220 ANADDKINDLLKATM
+220 ANESDNINDLLKATM

-276 SYIEKSRKKY
+276 SYVEKSRRNY
-286 YDAYTLIEDN
+286 YDAYTLVEEN
-296 SKMSGVI
+296 YKLSGVI
-303 DVTPFLLYFTQ
+303 DITPFLIYFTQ
-314 NVYEKMTDD
+314 NVYEKMTGNTV
-323 SIKTDTFELYNSA
+323 KVNTLEKYNSA
-336 LVEGKITEK
+336 LSSGEITEK

-370 FGNAAFATVRS
+370 FGDVAFATVRS
-381 FVIKFAD
+381 FVLKFTN
-388 LGLLNTQQ
+388 LGLLNAQK
-396 MKNKVLYSI
+396 MKNKVLYSVA
-405 K
+405 

>member
-1 MYFFAYT
+1 
-8 DIKQYQLV
+8 
-16 STGDKMDAIKFSQML
+16 MDAIKFSKML

-40 KLKYKYADDFNE
+40 KLKYKYPDDFDE
-52 FVSVLKS
+52 FVEILKS
-59 SYYEALPILDFK
+59 SYYEKLPIKDFK
-71 GNSLVYLG
+71 GNSIVYLN

-90 LLYTA
+90 LLYTS
-95 QSSAYGTKALEEEI
+95 QNSAYGTKALEEEI

-141 IYGLKQGFEFISNRE
+141 IFGLKQGFEFISHKE

-178 DNKLKQGCFYRH
+178 ESKPKQGNFYRH
-190 DTVFVMSDKVEHSGI
+190 DTVYVMSDRVEHSGI
-205 DYKKLPEYMKSFVKF
+205 DHKKLPEYMKSFIEF
-220 ANADDKINDLLKATM
+220 ANESDNINDLLKATM

-276 SYIEKSRKKY
+276 SYVEKSRRKY
-286 YDAYTLIEDN
+286 YDVYTLVEEN
-296 SKMSGVI
+296 YKLSGVI
-303 DVTPFLLYFTQ
+303 DITPFLIYFTK
-314 NVYEKMTDD
+314 NVYEKMTG
-323 SIKTDTFELYNSA
+323 DTVKANTLEKYNSA
-336 LVEGKITEK
+336 LSAGEITQK
-345 EAKLWQFVLSAY
+345 EAKLWQFVLSTY

-370 FGNAAFATVRS
+370 FGNVAFATVRT
-381 FVIKFAD
+381 FVLKFTN
-388 LGLLNTQQ
+388 LGLLNAQK
-396 MKNKVLYSI
+396 MKNKVLYSVS
-405 K
+405 

>member
-1 MYFFAYT
+1 
-8 DIKQYQLV
+8 
-16 STGDKMDAIKFSQML
+16 MDAIKFSKML

-40 KLKYKYADDFNE
+40 KLKYKYPDDFDE
-52 FVSVLKS
+52 FVEILKS
-59 SYYEALPILDFK
+59 SYYEKLPIKDFK
-71 GNSLVYLG
+71 GNSIVYLN

-90 LLYTA
+90 LLYTS

-141 IYGLKQGFEFISNRE
+141 IFGLKQGFEFISHKE

-178 DNKLKQGCFYRH
+178 ESKPKQGNFYRH
-190 DTVFVMSDKVEHSGI
+190 DTVYVMSDKVEHSGI
-205 DYKKLPEYMKSFVKF
+205 DHKKLPEYMKLFVEF
-220 ANADDKINDLLKATM
+220 ANAKDNINDLLKATM

-276 SYIEKSRKKY
+276 SYVEKSRRKY
-286 YDAYTLIEDN
+286 YDAYTLVEEN
-296 SKMSGVI
+296 YKLSGVI
-303 DVTPFLLYFTQ
+303 DITPFLIYFTQ
-314 NVYEKMTDD
+314 NVYEKMTG
-323 SIKTDTFELYNSA
+323 DTVKANTLEKYNSA
-336 LVEGKITEK
+336 LSSGEITEK
-345 EAKLWQFVLSAY
+345 EAKLWQFVLSTY

-370 FGNAAFATVRS
+370 FGNAAFATVRT
-381 FVIKFAD
+381 FVLKFTN
-388 LGLLNTQQ
+388 LGLLNAQK
-396 MKNKVLYSI
+396 MKNKVLYSVA
-405 K
+405 